1 MTRRGEKKGDEKEER
16 RCHITKKK
24 MGITLVT
31 SSSVE
36 LMNLR
41 TGNSRH
47 TLDLNTS
54 GEERNLQEY
63 WENMFI
69 GLDWLLST
77 HDVNITKRQEFIDIS
92 ENN

>member
-1 MTRRGEKKGDEKEER
+1 
-16 RCHITKKK
+16 
-24 MGITLVT
+24 
-31 SSSVE
+31 
-36 LMNLR
+36 MNLR

-77 HDVNITKRQEFIDIS
+77 HDINITKRQEFIDIS

>member
-1 MTRRGEKKGDEKEER
+1 MVSYNQKKS
-16 RCHITKKK
+16 
-24 MGITLVT
+24 GITLVT

-36 LMNLR
+36 LMNLW

-47 TLDLNTS
+47 FIDLNTS

-77 HDVNITKRQEFIDIS
+77 HDINVTKWQEFIDIS